1 MVESVAA
8 LMLRSAAIDVAACK
22 ALDAAADM
30 ADTVIGFHAQ
40 QACEKCFKAVLSAAG
55 VEFARTHDLVRLMD
69 LLAAQGMAVPA
80 DALWVDALGPY
91 AVESR
96 YGLVEPGRLDRRR
109 ALATIDELLAWA
121 REHAGIDGS
130 A

>member
-30 ADTVIGFHAQ
+30 ADTVIVHAQ

-55 VEFARTHDLVRLMD
+55 VEFSRTHDLVRLME
-69 LLAAQGMAVPA
+69 LLAARGIAVPA

-96 YGLVEPGRLDRRR
+96 YGLVEPGRLAATARWRR
-109 ALATIDELLAWA
+109 
-121 REHAGIDGS
+121 S
-130 A
+130 MSC